1 MRQLKLTSQIYKSD
15 MAEIIQEEKA
25 GGKKKA
31 KKHAPHI
38 DMTPMVDLMCLLIT
52 FFMLTTAFSKAKIM
66 EINLPEKLKDKNIEP
81 PKISASRTL
90 NIILGPND
98 KIYWYPGTV
107 KPEEYSSLPPLQEV
121 DFGANGI
128 RPLLLERNRALF
140 KKIDDFKNQVLT
152 GKIKLAAD
160 SVQREISKLKTDDD
174 TGPIVLI
181 KAYKKAT
188 YGNFVDILDEMNIC
202 GIARYTFVDI
212 AFYENTMVEH
222 AAGIASTA
230 VPVK

>member
-1 MRQLKLTSQIYKSD
+1 

-66 EINLPEKLKDKNIEP
+66 EINLPEKIKDPNAIP
-81 PKISASRTL
+81 PKIPGSRTV
-90 NIILGPND
+90 NIILGPDN
-98 KIYWYPGTV
+98 KLYWYPGLV
-107 KPEEYSSLPPLQEV
+107 KPEDYNSLPPLSQT
-121 DFGANGI
+121 DFSATGI
-128 RPLLLERNRALF
+128 RQLMLDRNKTLF
-140 KKIDDFKNQVLT
+140 RKIDDFKNQVLT
-152 GKIKLAAD
+152 GKIVMPPD
-160 SVQREISKLKTDDD
+160 SVQKAISRMKTDDD

-202 GIARYTFVDI
+202 GIARYTFVEI
-212 AFYENTMVEH
+212 AFYENTMVER
-222 AAGIASTA
+222 AAGITA
-230 VPVK
+230 TSAPAATPVKK